1 MDPSTKL
8 EEWTTECALSLLM
21 FEININND
29 FDPSEEYN
37 GAYVGRCWSA
47 LRADVNAIMQML
59 MLAVPML
66 SWRKDLL
73 LLLLGTVPR

>member
-1 MDPSTKL
+1 
-8 EEWTTECALSLLM
+8 M

-37 GAYVGRCWSA
+37 GAYVGRSWSA

-59 MLAVPML
+59 IADARCADVELQ
-66 SWRKDLL
+66 KDLL
-73 LLLLGTVPR
+73 LRF

>member
-8 EEWTTECALSLLM
+8 DEWTTECALSLLM

-37 GAYVGRCWSA
+37 GAYVVGRSWSA
-47 LRADVNAIMQML
+47 LRADVNAILQML
-59 MLAVPML
+59 MLDARCAEVELAKRSPCFCF
-66 SWRKDLL
+66 
-73 LLLLGTVPR
+73 